1 MQKQNLQ
8 KLRFFIPYEPKN
20 RMEPTAARNPVNSS
34 ILFFLYLLSDAAAS
48 TQNKNSLFATNKKN
62 WYIPNGSNN
71 SNKCL
76 QRLSIQ
82 LAKQQEALH

>member
-1 MQKQNLQ
+1 
-8 KLRFFIPYEPKN
+8 
-20 RMEPTAARNPVNSS
+20 
-34 ILFFLYLLSDAAAS
+34 LYLLSDAAAS